1 MSLLFFNPWNDLA
14 LASGDAHYTPPA
26 SAMQMAQDL
35 RDLPQ
40 LWAPHDSRH
49 LSVWGWSPLLVT
61 QLREKGVDEALL
73 PSAEQ
78 MAAYRAASSRQT
90 AVRLLARWRERF
102 PEPFGNGALV
112 GESKMCMTLQEVLAA
127 VTAYGN
133 EAMLKAPWS
142 GSGRGVHPVHGGV
155 SDKNLAW
162 VTRTLQRQGGVEVEP
177 SYNKVVDFAM
187 EFWSENGQVRYEGL
201 SLFTTTAG
209 GVYSGN
215 LVASE
220 QEKEQRL
227 VAYIPLEQLAEVRW
241 QVTAL
246 LNEALNDAAINKDG
260 EVIDASGN
268 VIDGCTADLEKGIVT
283 DGYGNEIEVDI
294 SALLDEDID
303 PTADNPDIAAPPEA
317 VEGDGQDDTTWT
329 GASSGDEEEEEDV

>member
-40 LWAPHDSRH
+40 LWAPHDSRR

-102 PEPFGNGALV
+102 PEAFGNGALV
-112 GESKMCMTLQEVLAA
+112 GESKWCTTMQEVSAA

-177 SYNKVVDFAM
+177 SYKKVVDFAM

-227 VAYIPLEQLAEVRW
+227 VAYIPLEQLAEVRR
-241 QVTAL
+241 QLTAL
-246 LNEALNDAAINKDG
+246 LNEAL
-260 EVIDASGN
+260 S
-268 VIDGCTADLEKGIVT
+268 
-283 DGYGNEIEVDI
+283 NELLPAWYTGPFGVDMMVV
-294 SALLDEDID
+294 SALPLAKCAIHPLVELNLRM
-303 PTADNPDIAAPPEA
+303 TMGWIAHLLARDLPY
-317 VEGDGQDDTTWT
+317 GQQRIFRIEQKGGHYRYALNDT
-329 GASSGDEEEEEDV
+329 SE

>member
-40 LWAPHDSRH
+40 LWAPHDSRR

-102 PEPFGNGALV
+102 PEAFGNGALV

-227 VAYIPLEQLAEVRW
+227 VAYIPLEQLAEVRR
-241 QVTAL
+241 QLTAL
-246 LNEALNDAAINKDG
+246 LNEALSNELLPAWYTGPFGVDMMVVARPDANGFLLHPCVEVNLRRTMGHVALAIG
-260 EVIDASGN
+260 RRGVMQVVYS
-268 VIDGCTADLEKGIVT
+268 
-283 DGYGNEIEVDI
+283 
-294 SALLDEDID
+294 
-303 PTADNPDIAAPPEA
+303 DNHYKLKIIPLCEN
-317 VEGDGQDDTTWT
+317 
-329 GASSGDEEEEEDV
+329 